1 MDDGPIRVLLIEDNP
16 GDVRLITE
24 ILSEARDAPFELECV
39 DQLSAGLECL
49 SAGDIDI
56 VLLDLSLPDSYGFD
70 TFAKMH
76 THASDVPIILLT
88 GIEDEALGIQAVREG
103 AQDYL
108 VKGYVDSPVLMRA
121 IRYAIERKRV
131 EEALRKAR
139 DELEMRVA
147 ERTTELSKVNE
158 ELQMEIVERKQVG
171 ESLLQSISLLQATL
185 ESTADGIL
193 VVDRAGK
200 IVSFN
205 RRFAE
210 MWRIPD
216 DVLASGDDDQAL
228 AFVLDQLRDPDD
240 FIAKVRDLYGRPEAE
255 SFDVLY
261 FKDGH
266 IFERYSRPQRIG
278 DEVAGRVWSFRD
290 VTERKEAEER
300 VRRQDRLA
308 AVGQLASGIAHDFN
322 NLLTGIIGYAQM
334 LRRRAGMPESAK
346 VDLQRIEG
354 EGQRAA
360 HLIRQILDFSRKSA
374 IQPQYLDLVP
384 FLKEATK
391 FLQRTIP
398 ESIRIILDMR
408 PVEYPINADPTQMQ
422 QVVTNLAVNARDAMP
437 EGGELRFR
445 LSRFV
450 LKAGQDPP
458 LPEMLP
464 GEWIELSVSDTGA
477 GIPPD
482 VRPHIFEPFFTTK
495 GVGKGTGLGLSQ
507 VYGIMMQ
514 HDGLIDVRSEVG
526 EGTTFVL
533 YLPVLDMRKE
543 MPGEEAAEELV
554 SGRGEMVLVVEDQP
568 VVLDMLGKMLEDL
581 GYRVLMTGSGMA
593 ALEVYERH
601 RDEIAVVLTDMVMP
615 GMSGVGLF
623 RALRDQDPDVKV
635 VVMTGYSLGQDE
647 KELLSLGVARWVQKP
662 ITLGVLSR
670 VMDEILHAQR

>member
-1 MDDGPIRVLLIEDNP
+1 
-16 GDVRLITE
+16 
-24 ILSEARDAPFELECV
+24 
-39 DQLSAGLECL
+39 
-49 SAGDIDI
+49 
-56 VLLDLSLPDSYGFD
+56 
-70 TFAKMH
+70 
-76 THASDVPIILLT
+76 
-88 GIEDEALGIQAVREG
+88 
-103 AQDYL
+103 
-108 VKGYVDSPVLMRA
+108 
-121 IRYAIERKRV
+121 
-131 EEALRKAR
+131 
-139 DELEMRVA
+139 
-147 ERTTELSKVNE
+147 
-158 ELQMEIVERKQVG
+158 
-171 ESLLQSISLLQATL
+171 
-185 ESTADGIL
+185 
-193 VVDRAGK
+193 
-200 IVSFN
+200 
-205 RRFAE
+205 
-210 MWRIPD
+210 
-216 DVLASGDDDQAL
+216 
-228 AFVLDQLRDPDD
+228 
-240 FIAKVRDLYGRPEAE
+240 
-255 SFDVLY
+255 
-261 FKDGH
+261 
-266 IFERYSRPQRIG
+266 
-278 DEVAGRVWSFRD
+278 
-290 VTERKEAEER
+290 
-300 VRRQDRLA
+300 
-308 AVGQLASGIAHDFN
+308 
-322 NLLTGIIGYAQM
+322 
-334 LRRRAGMPESAK
+334 MPESAK

-554 SGRGEMVLVVEDQP
+554 SGRGEMALVVEDQP